1 MVHTSNA
8 NLAPYVP
15 DKIPRHTEYQR
26 QFKQQNHGGPLVQDQ
41 LMQNAQQEIKAK
53 YRVKTKV
60 SIISGRTESNS
71 VICQIIN

>member
-1 MVHTSNA
+1 MVHNSNA

-15 DKIPRHTEYQR
+15 DRIPRSSEYQR
-26 QFKQQNHGGPLVQDQ
+26 QFQQQNPIPTVKDQ

-60 SIISGRTESNS
+60 CLPFNEIGS
-71 VICQIIN
+71 